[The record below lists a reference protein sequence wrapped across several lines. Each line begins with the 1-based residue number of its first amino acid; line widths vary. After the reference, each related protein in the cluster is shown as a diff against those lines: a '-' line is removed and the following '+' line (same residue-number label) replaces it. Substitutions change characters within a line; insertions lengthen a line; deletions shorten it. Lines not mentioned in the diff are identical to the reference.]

1 MRSWISGLLAATVI
15 AAAPAVASASSLQI
29 MPINIDVPAPGAA
42 STVTLNNPGGDTV
55 NAQIRIFKW
64 VQRNG
69 EDELMPTGDVAVS
82 PPAVKLDPGKKSVI
96 RVVRLGKAPAAT
108 EETYRLIVDELP
120 KPVKAGQAGVGFS
133 VRYSI
138 PVFFS
143 KSGEDVDLSWQ
154 ASVVK
159 GQLILRAENAGGRR
173 VRLASLAVVNGAG
186 KTIRVGEGL
195 AGYVLGQSSKQ
206 WTVKG
211 ASKAI
216 AAGGTIKITAQGDNG
231 PIEAT
236 AKVVAAN

>member
-1 MRSWISGLLAATVI
+1 MRSWISGLLAAT
-15 AAAPAVASASSLQI
+15 AMLALPAMASASSLQI
-29 MPINIDVPAPGAA
+29 MPINIEVPAPGAA
-42 STVTLNNPGGDTV
+42 STVTLSNTGGDQI

-64 VQRNG
+64 VQQNG
-69 EDELMPTGDVAVS
+69 QDELVPTKDVVAS
-82 PPAVKLDPGKKSVI
+82 PPAVKLAPGKKGVI
-96 RVVRLGKAPAAT
+96 RVVRLGKTPAAT

-143 KSGEDVDLSWQ
+143 KSGEDADLSWR
-154 ASVVK
+154 ASMVK
-159 GQLILRAENAGGRR
+159 GQLVLNAANAGGRR
-173 VRLASLAVVNGAG
+173 VRVASLTVANGNG
-186 KTIRVGEGL
+186 KTLRVGEGL

-211 ASKAI
+211 ASKF

>member
-1 MRSWISGLLAATVI
+1 MRSWISGLLAASAMLSAT
-15 AAAPAVASASSLQI
+15 VASASSLQI
-29 MPINIDVPAPGAA
+29 TPISIEVPAPGAA
-42 STVTLNNPGGDTV
+42 STVTLNNPGADTV

-64 VQRNG
+64 VQNNG
-69 EDELMPTGDVAVS
+69 EDELIATKDVVAS
-82 PPAVKLDPGKKSVI
+82 PPAVKLAPGKKSVI
-96 RVVRLGKAPAAT
+96 RVVRLGKTPVAA

-120 KPVKAGQAGVGFS
+120 KPVKAGSAGVGFS

-143 KSGEDVDLSWQ
+143 KAGDDADLSWQ
-154 ASVVK
+154 ATVVK
-159 GQLILRAENAGGRR
+159 GQLVLKAENSGGRR
-173 VRLASLAVVNGAG
+173 VRLASLAVVNGSG
-186 KTIRVGEGL
+186 KTIKVGEGL
-195 AGYVLGQSSKQ
+195 AGYVLGQSSRQ

-211 ASKAI
+211 ASKAV

>member
-1 MRSWISGLLAATVI
+1 MRSWISGLLAASAII
-15 AAAPAVASASSLQI
+15 AAPVVASASSLQI
-29 MPINIDVPAPGAA
+29 TPINIEVPAPGAA
-42 STVTLNNPGGDTV
+42 STVTLNNPGADTV

-64 VQRNG
+64 VQSDG
-69 EDELMPTGDVAVS
+69 EDELIPTRDVVAS
-82 PPAVKLDPGKKSVI
+82 PPAVKLAPGKKSVI
-96 RVVRLGKAPAAT
+96 RVVRLAKTPAAT

-143 KSGEDVDLSWQ
+143 KSGDDADLSWQ
-154 ASVVK
+154 AMVVK
-159 GQLILRAENAGGRR
+159 GQLVLKAENSGGRR
-173 VRLASLAVVNGAG
+173 VRLASLVVANGAG
-186 KTIRVGEGL
+186 KTVKIGEGL

-211 ASKAI
+211 ASKTI